1 MKFRKKL
8 KLRLYTALCYIAVGI
23 AMIAGGCFIETDNSF
38 VSSFGFVLTVMG
50 AARVRNYL
58 IITKNEESVR
68 KREIVETDER
78 NIDIIHRSRSAALYI
93 YILLSGTAVAILS
106 LVGAHEMALGVSYS
120 LAALVLIYW
129 VCYWVYQ
136 KRS

>member
-1 MKFRKKL
+1 MEFRKKL

-23 AMIAGGCFIETDNSF
+23 AMIAVGCFIQTDNSF
-38 VSSFGFVLTVMG
+38 ISSFGFVLAVMG

-78 NIDIIHRSRSAALYI
+78 NINIINRSRSAAFYI
-93 YILLSGTAVAILS
+93 YILLSGAAVVILS
-106 LVGAHEMALGVSYS
+106 LVGARETAVVVSYS

-129 VCYWVYQ
+129 VCYWIYQ